1 MRAIDWL
8 LGMGVVAS
16 AAGQPDAWQ
25 EVEITALVT
34 PTVKSLHSM
43 RIEAQGQFYT
53 IDCDQTRRPFLCAGH
68 VPRGTRSIRVEIS
81 ASGYKKYVVNVPQLA
96 FNRDMATANL
106 GNVSMVKSD
115 LAIVQVVA
123 GDLAG
128 SRDFELTLNNKLP
141 RDVLIKSIRVHANNS
156 FSPGMQC
163 AVPIAVYNIASSLII
178 NGGGSGRLTA
188 SGTYE
193 ETVQGKDIAVP
204 MSAYIEWDQCRRLKS
219 MEFSLPVSIV
229 IPKETYSSIR
239 IALPRTVTATA
250 SKFGKLRSDRDR
262 RSSDLPSSITLTSG
276 TLSQFSRFTF
286 VLSTGEEDELDLETS
301 YPRYP

>member
-1 MRAIDWL
+1 MA
-8 LGMGVVAS
+8 VVAS
-16 AAGQPDAWQ
+16 AAGQPQAWQ
-25 EVEITALVT
+25 EVQITVLVT
-34 PTVKSLHSM
+34 PTVLFLHSM

-68 VPRGTRSIRVEIS
+68 VLKGTRSIRVEIS

-96 FNRDMATANL
+96 FNRDIATVNL

-128 SRDFELTLNNKLP
+128 SRNFELTLNNKLP
-141 RDVLIKSIRVHANNS
+141 RDVLIKSVRVHANNS
-156 FSPGMQC
+156 FSPGILC
-163 AVPIAVYNIASSLII
+163 AVPTAVYNVASSLII

-204 MSAYIEWDQCRRLKS
+204 MSADIEWDQCRRLKS

-301 YPRYP
+301 YPLNR

>member
-1 MRAIDWL
+1 
-8 LGMGVVAS
+8 MGVVAS
-16 AAGQPDAWQ
+16 AAGQPDARQ
-25 EVEITALVT
+25 EVQITALVT
-34 PTVKSLHSM
+34 PTGMFLDSM

-53 IDCDQTRRPFLCAGH
+53 IDCDQSRRPFLCAGH

-81 ASGYKKYVVNVPQLA
+81 ASGYKKFVVNVPQLA
-96 FNRDMATANL
+96 FNRDMATVNL

-128 SRDFELTLNNKLP
+128 SRNFELTLNNKLP
-141 RDVLIKSIRVHANNS
+141 RDVLIKSVSVEAHNTPLQI
-156 FSPGMQC
+156 PC
-163 AVPIAVYNIASSLII
+163 AVPEAVYRIESSLII

-193 ETVQGKDIAVP
+193 EIVHGKDIAVP
-204 MSAYIEWDQCRRLKS
+204 MSARIDWDHCRRLKA

-229 IPKETYSSIR
+229 IPKGTYSAIR
-239 IALPRTVTATA
+239 IALPRTVTATNIDSPRTRRD
-250 SKFGKLRSDRDR
+250 SKFGKLRSDRER
-262 RSSDLPSSITLTSG
+262 GSSDLPSFITLTSD

-286 VLSTGEEDELDLETS
+286 VLSTGEEDEVNLRTS
-301 YPRYP
+301 YPAYP